1 MLIIT
6 YYWPP
11 AGGPGVQRWL
21 KFVKYLPEFEIE
33 PIVYIPENPSYPL
46 IDATLLEEVSEK
58 LTVLKQPIFEP
69 YGIAG
74 MLSKK
79 QTKIISSG
87 IISPKKKQS
96 LLQKLLLYVRGNFF
110 VPDARKFW
118 IKPSVRFLKSY
129 IEANDI
135 ETIITTGPPHSV
147 HLIGMKLKE
156 LLGVRWFAD
165 FRDPWTTIGYH
176 KKLKLGKR
184 AKQKHRRLE
193 KDVLN
198 QSDHI
203 IVTSFT
209 TKKEFETLT
218 EQPITVITNGYDT
231 TTIPS
236 VSLDVDFTISHIGS
250 LLAGRNPKM
259 FWKAIADLIQ
269 ENSAFAERLS
279 IQLVGAV
286 STTVLESIRSFG
298 LGKYLKLQG
307 YVSHLEALELQRKAQ
322 LLLLIEIDSPET
334 RCIIPGKL
342 FEYMNAKRPIL
353 AFGPQ
358 GSDVAQVLQTTETG
372 TYFTYTEY
380 AAIKAQLQAYFD
392 AYQDKTLVVEGRNI
406 VRYSRK
412 NLTASL
418 ATLLKS

>member
-298 LGKYLKLQG
+298 LDKYLKIQG

-392 AYQDKTLVVEGRNI
+392 AYQDKILIAEGRNI

>member
-298 LGKYLKLQG
+298 LDKYLKIQG